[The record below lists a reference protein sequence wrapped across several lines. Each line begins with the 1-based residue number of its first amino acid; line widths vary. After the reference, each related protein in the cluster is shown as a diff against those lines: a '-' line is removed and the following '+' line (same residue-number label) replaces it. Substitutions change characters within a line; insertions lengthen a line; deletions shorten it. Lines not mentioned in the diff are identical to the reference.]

1 MTRQYKTRQGH
12 ARESGVVQNHRGSG
26 RNKGHTKTG
35 PTFWR
40 GKSSVQNVKIYFV
53 RCNVQRGK
61 YMVFFQFLDIFCPVK
76 NISTGIFPY
85 WVF

>member
-1 MTRQYKTRQGH
+1 MTRLDNTRHAMTRQDKTRQGH

-35 PTFWR
+35 PKFLR
-40 GKSSVQNVKIYFV
+40 GKSSVQNVKMHFV

-61 YMVFFQFLDIFCPVK
+61 YMVFFQFLDIFARFK
-76 NISTGIFPY
+76 I
-85 WVF
+85 